1 MGCCQSSQSE
11 VPLFSRSETIKS
23 RKGTVQNHYE
33 ILETLGRGSFGAVSK
48 VRDRKTKLFRAMKEL
63 KKAEI
68 PEDHLKMI
76 ENEVNLL
83 TELDHPN
90 IMKIYE
96 TIESSKSFYI
106 ICECLT
112 GGELFE
118 ILKKKKMFP
127 EQTVCKY
134 MYDVFAA
141 LSYLHNEKIVHSDL
155 KLENLILE
163 SNEPN
168 ARVKLIDF
176 GVSRRMGEGL
186 LSGKAGSVR
195 NI

>member
-11 VPLFSRSETIKS
+11 APLFSRSDTVKS
-23 RKGTVQNHYE
+23 RKGTAQHHYE
-33 ILETLGRGSFGAVSK
+33 IIETLGRGSFGTVSK
-48 VRDRKTKLFRAMKEL
+48 VRDRKTKLIRAMKEL

-68 PEDHLKMI
+68 PKEDLKSI
-76 ENEVNLL
+76 QNEINLL
-83 TELDHPN
+83 TELDNPN

-118 ILKKKKMFP
+118 ILKKKKTFP
-127 EQTVCKY
+127 ELTVCKY
-134 MYDVFAA
+134 MYDVFSA
-141 LSYLHNEKIVHSDL
+141 LAYLHNMKIVHSDL
-155 KLENLILE
+155 KLENLVLD
-163 SNEPN
+163 STEPS

-176 GVSRRMGEGL
+176 GVSRKMEEGL
-186 LSGKAGSVR
+186 LSGVVGSVR